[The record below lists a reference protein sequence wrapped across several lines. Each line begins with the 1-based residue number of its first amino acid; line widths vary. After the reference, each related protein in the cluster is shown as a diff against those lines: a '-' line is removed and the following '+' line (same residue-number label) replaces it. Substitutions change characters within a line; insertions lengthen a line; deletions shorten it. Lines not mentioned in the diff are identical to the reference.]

1 MRAGGNDLGSGGGAL
16 SLPVLDAGRTPP
28 ARPAGDS
35 AATQLID
42 AHGRVIRDV
51 RISITDRCNF
61 RCVYCLEPDA
71 RFMAR
76 SELLTIEEYT
86 RIARV
91 CVAMGVRKLRITGGE
106 PTVHPRLL
114 DAIAGFSALC
124 ADDVALTTNGALVT
138 DDTARR
144 WRDAGLNRVTISL
157 DSLRED
163 RFKAI
168 TRSGVTPTRVAE
180 AVRSCQ
186 RAGLEPVKVNAV
198 IVRGVNDDEV
208 AALAGFA
215 REHGVDMRLI
225 EFMPLDDARA
235 WDETKLVPASEM
247 LDRVGSVYPLRPLIE
262 GDPHSTSSNF
272 VFADGAPGRLG
283 VIASV
288 TRPFCGA
295 CSRLR
300 VTADGKVRP
309 CLFSHDEWDLRP
321 VLRAGATDADIAA
334 FLADATWT
342 KQPGHGI
349 RSAGFT
355 PPARNM
361 AAIGG

>member
-1 MRAGGNDLGSGGGAL
+1 MRAGGHELGAGVGAL
-16 SLPVLDAGRTPP
+16 ALPVLAPDRTPP
-28 ARPAGDS
+28 QRPGAQGPALEMLDS
-35 AATQLID
+35 F
-42 AHGRVIRDV
+42 GRAIRDV

-76 SELLTIEEYT
+76 AELLSIEDYT
-86 RIARV
+86 RVARV

-114 DAIAGFSALC
+114 DAITQLASLGAGDL
-124 ADDVALTTNGALVT
+124 ALTTNGALVT
-138 DDTARR
+138 DDVARR
-144 WRDAGLNRVTISL
+144 WRAAGLDRVTVSL

-163 RFKAI
+163 RFQAI
-168 TRSGVTPTRVAE
+168 TRSGLTPSRVAE
-180 AVRSCQ
+180 AIASCQ
-186 RAGLEPVKVNAV
+186 RAGLGPVKVNAV

-208 AALAGFA
+208 VDLAAFA
-215 REHGVDMRLI
+215 LEHGVDMRLI
-225 EFMPLDDARA
+225 EFMPLDGARA
-235 WDETKLVPASEM
+235 WDESKLVPAREM
-247 LDRVGSVYPLRPLIE
+247 LDRIHAVYPLRPLRE

-272 VFADGAPGRLG
+272 AFADGAPGRIG

-300 VTADGKVRP
+300 ITADGKVRP

-321 VLRAGATDADIAA
+321 LLRAGAPDADIAA

-342 KQPGHGI
+342 KQQGHGI
-349 RSAGFT
+349 RSDGFT
-355 PPARNM
+355 PPARSM
-361 AAIGG
+361 SAIGG